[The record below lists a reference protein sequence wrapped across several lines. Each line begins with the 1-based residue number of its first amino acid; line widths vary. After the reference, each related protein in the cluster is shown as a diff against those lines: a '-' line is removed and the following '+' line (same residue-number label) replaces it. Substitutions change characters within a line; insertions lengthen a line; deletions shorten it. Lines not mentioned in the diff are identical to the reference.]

1 MISISFLVSIL
12 SSQINFY
19 DDACSCIACVIAACR
34 RVSTSFDRY
43 AIIHLHGYPV
53 ERLSG
58 ASGDRLIAAFTPWIT
73 AQNAPDTQPHA
84 AKKTVFS

>member
-1 MISISFLVSIL
+1 
-12 SSQINFY
+12 
-19 DDACSCIACVIAACR
+19 
-34 RVSTSFDRY
+34 VSTSFDRY